1 VFVARAEWELH
12 VFQIRRETITHT
24 VLKNSSWCV
33 ACNSGL
39 TFSDM
44 VPKVVILASKL
55 PCCLQDL
62 LIRHH
67 AGKVKTQLETS
78 WFLLSLE

>member
-12 VFQIRRETITHT
+12 MFQIRRETITHT
-24 VLKNSSWCV
+24 VLKNSIWCV

-44 VPKVVILASKL
+44 VPK
-55 PCCLQDL
+55 
-62 LIRHH
+62 
-67 AGKVKTQLETS
+67 
-78 WFLLSLE
+78 W